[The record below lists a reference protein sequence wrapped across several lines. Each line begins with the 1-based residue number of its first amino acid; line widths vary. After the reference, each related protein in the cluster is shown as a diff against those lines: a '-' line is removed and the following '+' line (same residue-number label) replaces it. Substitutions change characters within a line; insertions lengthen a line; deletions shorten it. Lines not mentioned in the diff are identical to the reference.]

1 MEKLVLSL
9 SLSFF
14 LSSFFFVLVMARG
27 AGSGRRNTFDS
38 HSLEFLSVFF
48 SYFYISPPLLQ
59 GGGPPSNP
67 PSSTTTRRILRHW
80 NADDL
85 STYSV
90 TQLVYT
96 RRKLQVAHS
105 GSVTACRWW
114 NPDASPPHPSLSS
127 FYSIFFFPSRFS
139 SPLFLFVSS
148 SVMDIYLAVHQH
160 EISLIFPSALYCS
173 LTHPIFCLLN
183 IQSFFVYSPPHTH
196 PKLFRMRYGHEG

>member
-114 NPDASPPHPSLSS
+114 NPDASPPPTRPYPPSIVSFFSPLDSPLLS
-127 FYSIFFFPSRFS
+127 FFS
-139 SPLFLFVSS
+139 SHLQSW
-148 SVMDIYLAVHQH
+148 
-160 EISLIFPSALYCS
+160 IF
-173 LTHPIFCLLN
+173 I
-183 IQSFFVYSPPHTH
+183 
-196 PKLFRMRYGHEG
+196 